1 MSKFHIFKRK
11 DKLSGAKPEYTKKVV
26 FDSET
31 TGLNVN
37 AGDRLIEI
45 GAVELDDK
53 DHPTGALFH
62 VYINPQRDVPQK
74 ATKIHGLTTEFL
86 KDYPTF
92 NMIKDDFLKFIEG
105 KELIAH
111 NLPFELS
118 FLNYELGFELPNK
131 ATDTLMIAKKMFPK
145 ATNTLDSLCRRF
157 SINIADIPYKG
168 GLLDAYCL
176 AGVYR
181 KLMQIL

>member
-1 MSKFHIFKRK
+1 MSKFNILKQK
-11 DKLSGAKPEYTKKVV
+11 DKLSGIKPEYTKKVV
-26 FDSET
+26 LDTET
-31 TGLNVN
+31 TGFSVN

-53 DHPTGALFH
+53 NHPTGALFH
-62 VYINPQRDVPQK
+62 VYINPQRDVPK
-74 ATKIHGLTTEFL
+74 EATKIHGLTTEFL

-92 NMIKDDFLKFIEG
+92 NMIKADFLKFIEG

-131 ATDTLMIAKKMFPK
+131 ATDTLMLAKKIFPK

-157 SINIADIPYKG
+157 SVNIVDIPYKG

-176 AGVYR
+176 ARVYR